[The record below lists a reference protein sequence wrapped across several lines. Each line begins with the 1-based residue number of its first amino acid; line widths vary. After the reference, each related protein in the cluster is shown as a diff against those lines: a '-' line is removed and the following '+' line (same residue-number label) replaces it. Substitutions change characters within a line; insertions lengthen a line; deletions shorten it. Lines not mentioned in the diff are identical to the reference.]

1 MSTKTL
7 KINPNLF
14 SLNKGGSK
22 KDKVKK
28 PTTKVKTSKVRDAF
42 IQKIKN
48 HRKKEKRDKREK
60 DEQLQ
65 NTLSDLEQSIEYLKE
80 LSEEKKKKKT
90 LKNKNKLNS
99 GVQLELPEDLQEHV
113 IDPVEP
119 NTTIVLSSPQNEPPY
134 GCLKNGSKPTLRNW
148 KKEIS
153 VTTGP
158 QNEINIDFNEDKD
171 NEIMKTPN
179 QDALK
184 DIKEKFKQETDVENK
199 PKPNEAKIK
208 KKKKRKKTYRL
219 GKTGKNIGVLIKNS
233 DTRKKVSEEL
243 GSLKKERIL
252 NVKNYLKKKH
262 LIKTGCEA
270 PNQVLRHMYEQSI
283 LCGDITNIASENLVH
298 NYMNDK

>member
-14 SLNKGGSK
+14 SLNKGGNK
-22 KDKVKK
+22 KEKVKK
-28 PTTKVKTSKVRDAF
+28 PTTKVKTGKVRDAF

-48 HRKKEKRDKREK
+48 HRKKEKRESLEK
-60 DEQLQ
+60 DEQLK

-90 LKNKNKLNS
+90 LKNKNKLEN
-99 GVQLELPEDLQEHV
+99 GIQIELPEDLQEYNV
-113 IDPVEP
+113 PTPET
-119 NTTIVLSSPQNEPPY
+119 NTTIVLSPSTNEPPY

-158 QNEINIDFNEDKD
+158 QNEINIEFNDDDDKVK
-171 NEIMKTPN
+171 ETPN
-179 QDALK
+179 QDALE
-184 DIKEKFKQETDVENK
+184 DIKNKFKNSQEQEQEH
-199 PKPNEAKIK
+199 KPNETKIK
-208 KKKKRKKTYRL
+208 KKKRKKKTYRL
-219 GKTGKNIGVLIKNS
+219 GKAGRNIGVLIKNS

-243 GSLKKERIL
+243 GTLKKERIL
-252 NVKNYLKKKH
+252 TVKNYLKKKN

-270 PNQVLRHMYEQSI
+270 PNQVLRHMYEQAV
-283 LCGDITNIASENLVH
+283 LCGDVKNVASENLVH

>member
-1 MSTKTL
+1 M
-7 KINPNLF
+7 
-14 SLNKGGSK
+14 
-22 KDKVKK
+22 
-28 PTTKVKTSKVRDAF
+28 
-42 IQKIKN
+42 
-48 HRKKEKRDKREK
+48 
-60 DEQLQ
+60 
-65 NTLSDLEQSIEYLKE
+65 
-80 LSEEKKKKKT
+80 
-90 LKNKNKLNS
+90 
-99 GVQLELPEDLQEHV
+99 
-113 IDPVEP
+113 
-119 NTTIVLSSPQNEPPY
+119 
-134 GCLKNGSKPTLRNW
+134 RNW

-171 NEIMKTPN
+171 NEIMETPN

-184 DIKEKFKQETDVENK
+184 DIKEKFKQETDAENK

-252 NVKNYLKKKH
+252 NVKNYLKKKN

-270 PNQVLRHMYEQSI
+270 PTQVLRHMYEQSN
-283 LCGDITNIASENLVH
+283 GDNYAWDNNKSGYFNTTTALTRFQFKYSTGNIDAGTIKLYGIKDS
-298 NYMNDK
+298 

>member
-14 SLNKGGSK
+14 SLNKGGTK
-22 KDKVKK
+22 KEKVKK
-28 PTTKVKTSKVRDAF
+28 PTTKIRTGKVRDAF

-48 HRKKEKRDKREK
+48 HRKKEKRENLEK
-60 DEQLQ
+60 EDQLK

-90 LKNKNKLNS
+90 LKNKNKLDNEI
-99 GVQLELPEDLQEHV
+99 QIELPEDLQEYKV
-113 IDPVEP
+113 PTPEP
-119 NTTIVLSSPQNEPPY
+119 NTTIVLSPSTNEPPY

-148 KKEIS
+148 RKNIN

-158 QNEINIDFNEDKD
+158 QNEINIEFND
-171 NEIMKTPN
+171 NNDNVKETPN
-179 QDALK
+179 QDALE
-184 DIKEKFKQETDVENK
+184 DIKNKFKNSQEQEI
-199 PKPNEAKIK
+199 KPNEAKIK
-208 KKKKRKKTYRL
+208 KKKRKKKTYRL
-219 GKTGKNIGVLIKNS
+219 GKSGRHIGVLIKNS
-233 DTRKKVSEEL
+233 DTRKKVSEEF

-252 NVKNYLKKKH
+252 TIKNYLKKKN

-270 PNQVLRHMYEQSI
+270 PNQVLRHMYEQAV
-283 LCGDITNIASENLVH
+283 LCGDVKNVASENLVH

>member
-14 SLNKGGSK
+14 SLNKGGTK
-22 KDKVKK
+22 KEKVKK
-28 PTTKVKTSKVRDAF
+28 PTTKIRTGKVRDAF

-48 HRKKEKRDKREK
+48 HRKKEKRENLEK
-60 DEQLQ
+60 EDQLK

-90 LKNKNKLNS
+90 LKNKNKLDN
-99 GVQLELPEDLQEHV
+99 GIQIELPEDLQECKV
-113 IDPVEP
+113 PTPEP
-119 NTTIVLSSPQNEPPY
+119 NTTIVLSPSTNEPPY

-148 KKEIS
+148 RKNIN

-158 QNEINIDFNEDKD
+158 QNEINIEFND
-171 NEIMKTPN
+171 NDDNVKETPN
-179 QDALK
+179 QDALE
-184 DIKEKFKQETDVENK
+184 DIKNKFKNSQEQEIK
-199 PKPNEAKIK
+199 PTEAKIK
-208 KKKKRKKTYRL
+208 KKKRKKKTYRL
-219 GKTGKNIGVLIKNS
+219 GKSGRHIGVLIKNS
-233 DTRKKVSEEL
+233 DTRKKVSEEF

-252 NVKNYLKKKH
+252 TIKNYLKKKN

-270 PNQVLRHMYEQSI
+270 PNQVLRHMYEQAV
-283 LCGDITNIASENLVH
+283 LCGDVKNVASENLVH